1 MLFHY
6 IGKLLGSNRVG
17 VGIELGVYVFREA
30 KLLPRQCIYESRFFN
45 WLPLLI
51 LMSKCLRKLSII
63 RYNLTNFFGPLGPRG
78 IEFLGPL
85 WSPARLF
92 INVTVWSFVFVVP
105 LLYWA
110 IFRFRR
116 AAADN
121 INIGI
126 GRDIKTGC
134 SYDIK
139 YYQLKSEKIGSQCS
153 RCTFKA

>member
-1 MLFHY
+1 MLFHRTEWGLALNWEFMFL
-6 IGKLLGSNRVG
+6 GKPNCYPGNA
-17 VGIELGVYVFREA
+17 FMN
-30 KLLPRQCIYESRFFN
+30 PDFFN

-51 LMSKCLRKLSII
+51 LMSKCLRKVNII

-153 RCTFKA
+153 RCIFQA

>member
-30 KLLPRQCIYESRFFN
+30 KLLPRQCLYESGFFN

-51 LMSKCLRKLSII
+51 LISKCLRKVIII

-92 INVTVWSFVFVVP
+92 INLTVWSFVFVVP

-126 GRDIKTGC
+126 ETGC

-153 RCTFKA
+153 RCTFQA

>member
-30 KLLPRQCIYESRFFN
+30 KLLPWQCLYESGFFN

-51 LMSKCLRKLSII
+51 LMSKCLRKVNII

-153 RCTFKA
+153 RCIFQA